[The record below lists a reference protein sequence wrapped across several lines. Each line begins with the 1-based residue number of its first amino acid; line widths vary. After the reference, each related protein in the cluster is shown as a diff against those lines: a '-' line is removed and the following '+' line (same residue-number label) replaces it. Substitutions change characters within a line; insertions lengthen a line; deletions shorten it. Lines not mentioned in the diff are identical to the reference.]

1 MIRQMF
7 LISFFLCL
15 ISLNGLAAH
24 CQLPCGIYHDDMA
37 YDQIDQ
43 YIETM
48 YKGIT
53 VINDSQFKT
62 PRERNETI
70 RWVMLK
76 DKESDKMAHLI
87 TSYFLQQKISL
98 NDPDLTK
105 KLTAAHKLLFLL
117 VTIKQN
123 TDRNIVKDF
132 AAEWDKFKLMFHVE
146 GYECEIQK
154 LKKKRWDE
162 ARKHALEHSHDH
174 QHEGDEHDHAD
185 HDHHHEES

>member
-1 MIRQMF
+1 
-7 LISFFLCL
+7 
-15 ISLNGLAAH
+15 
-24 CQLPCGIYHDDMA
+24 MA